1 MDKISLIIPCYNE
14 QETIPFLKNELN
26 SIMDSFENVLFE
38 VILVDNC
45 SEDGTLSLMKE
56 LHEEDGRYQYISFSR
71 NFGKDSS
78 MYAGLKASTGDYIT
92 VMDADLQDPPELLK
106 EMYTVLKTGEYD
118 CAAAYRKNRKGEPWL
133 RSVLADE
140 FYKFMGRI
148 SDAEMVN
155 GARDFRLM
163 TRQMVD
169 AVLQLEESQRFTK
182 GIFSWVGFKTRW
194 IPFENRERVAGK
206 TKLPMKSAFS
216 YALRGIVAFSTI
228 PLVIT
233 SVLGIIICVA
243 ALVFTAYVLVEQ
255 LVLKNAVPGYASLM
269 CIMLFGFGINF
280 LVLGI
285 IGQYLAQMYLEIKHR
300 PKYIVRE
307 SSMEKKKDA

>member
-14 QETIPFLKNELN
+14 QETIPYLRTELDK
-26 SIMDSFENVLFE
+26 IMDSFDGVVFE
-38 VILVDNC
+38 IILIDNC
-45 SEDGTLSLMKE
+45 SEDQTLSMMKKI
-56 LHEEDGRYQYISFSR
+56 HDEDARYQYISFSR

-78 MYAGLKASTGDYIT
+78 MYAGLKASTGDYVT

-106 EMYTVLKTGEYD
+106 EMYLALKSGEYD
-118 CAAAYRKNRKGEPWL
+118 CAAAYRNNRKGEPWL

-140 FYKFMGRI
+140 FYRFMGKI
-148 SDAEMVN
+148 SDADMVN

-163 TRQMVD
+163 TRQMVE
-169 AVLQLEESQRFTK
+169 AVLRLEESQRFTK
-182 GIFSWVGFKTRW
+182 GIFSWVGFRTKW

-228 PLVIT
+228 PLVLT
-233 SVLGIIICVA
+233 SIIGIFICIA
-243 ALVFTAYVLVEQ
+243 AFIFTAYVLVEQ
-255 LVLKNAVPGYASLM
+255 LVLRNAVPGYASLM

-307 SSMEKKKDA
+307 SSVEKEINA